1 MRTLGRAKNVLI
13 IEKGYGNQR
22 KQSWGKHREGK
33 ITWRRQSHSEKST
46 RRKSTYTEATEKLI
60 KRLQTQKTRS
70 RRWENSCKKGILL
83 QMTIIDIEGVEEFV
97 FTSNL

>member
-1 MRTLGRAKNVLI
+1 MHTFGRAKNALI
-13 IEKGYGNQR
+13 IEEGYGNQR
-22 KQSWGKHREGK
+22 KQRWGKHREGK

-46 RRKSTYTEATEKLI
+46 RRESIHTEATQKLI

-70 RRWENSCKKGILL
+70 RRWENNCKKSILL